1 MIKYTLWSFIFIE
14 CWGLTEKLDR
24 NLTKSSTKIEL
35 LHEFYRLKPVKL
47 VYPGYRSSQR
57 CIFLIRSLNWT
68 FHTCISIVS
77 TRYSCVIEK
86 FNLPFEQL
94 DKTGVTGWEQS
105 DQASL
110 RHMLIL
116 NVDSLFQLF
125 VWNITK
131 TCVVFH
137 PCQIWA
143 RISLTAYDGQGMEL
157 EEELMKKLALRPCH
171 EASTQTV
178 TI

>member
-1 MIKYTLWSFIFIE
+1 
-14 CWGLTEKLDR
+14 
-24 NLTKSSTKIEL
+24 
-35 LHEFYRLKPVKL
+35 
-47 VYPGYRSSQR
+47 
-57 CIFLIRSLNWT
+57 
-68 FHTCISIVS
+68 
-77 TRYSCVIEK
+77 VIEK

-137 PCQIWA
+137 PCQI
-143 RISLTAYDGQGMEL
+143 
-157 EEELMKKLALRPCH
+157 
-171 EASTQTV
+171 
-178 TI
+178 